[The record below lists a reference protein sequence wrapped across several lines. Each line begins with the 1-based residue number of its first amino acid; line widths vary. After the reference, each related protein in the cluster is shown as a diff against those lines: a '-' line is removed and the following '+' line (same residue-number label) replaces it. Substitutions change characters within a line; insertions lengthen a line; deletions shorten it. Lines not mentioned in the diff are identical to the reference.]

1 MNRYEIKFDISD
13 YKPEEIIKSY
23 NLFQLHPKRKINEAI
38 ERIVNKEGL
47 SMYTALNLFGG
58 R

>member
-23 NLFQLHPKRKINEAI
+23 NLLQLYPKRKREQKITWA
-38 ERIVNKEGL
+38 KEQ
-47 SMYTALNLFGG
+47 S
-58 R
+58 